1 MLNFRVVIILNH
13 LYVRLLNKYRHM
25 YLFLEATQASEF
37 TVFDLVRFYASCVRH
52 TVVDPFSLA
61 TWYMSVLGHM
71 LDFLC

>member
-1 MLNFRVVIILNH
+1 
-13 LYVRLLNKYRHM
+13 M

-61 TWYMSVLGHM
+61 TWYLSVLGHM